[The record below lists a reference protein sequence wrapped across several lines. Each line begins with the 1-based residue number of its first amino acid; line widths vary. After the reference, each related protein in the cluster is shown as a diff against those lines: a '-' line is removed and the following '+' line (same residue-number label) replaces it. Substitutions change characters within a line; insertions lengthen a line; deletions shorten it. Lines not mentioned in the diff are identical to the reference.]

1 METLDPLTQY
11 GPYAFIP
18 YSSSANT
25 DVGTEPLTVN
35 FTSTW
40 TYCGPLLSGSPDSLP
55 KNFHTWAYKAFSTK
69 PAFLAR
75 LLPLLSHLETFLPTV
90 GAQHYWITIRATK
103 PTNEFDMPR
112 WHTDDIFFGLPTRE
126 EMEALAS
133 TSKKSATTHT
143 CASHSSSPRYWKLCT
158 TLLGPSTLF
167 LSNTEHALSTLR
179 ARKIAEQDPED
190 PHTCTSMRCM
200 RCQDA
205 SQRIRETLADC
216 LASEPMESP
225 AHGEVAFFRVGDDE
239 GAVHSEP
246 PCTEDRIFINVVPGT
261 EEELKGLMRR
271 WGMEFPRAWCL
282 GVPVG
287 ADDLSVE
294 GMEGDVPTT
303 DTLGTAGKRQ
313 TEKCEAVGEER
324 GAGAFSANTWESM
337 ATNLKCACTNWL
349 KQKV

>member
-1 METLDPLTQY
+1 METLDPLPQY

-18 YSSSANT
+18 YTSSTNSE
-25 DVGTEPLTVN
+25 TEPLAVN
-35 FTSTW
+35 ITTTW
-40 TYCGPLLSGSPDSLP
+40 TYCGPLLSSSPDSLP
-55 KNFHTWAYKAFSTK
+55 KNFRTWAHKSFSSK
-69 PAFLAR
+69 SAFLAR
-75 LLPLLSHLETFLPTV
+75 LLPLLSHLKAFLPTV

-103 PTNEFDMPR
+103 STHEFDMPR
-112 WHTDDIFFGLPTRE
+112 WHTDDIFFGMPTRE
-126 EMEALAS
+126 EMLALPI
-133 TSKKSATTHT
+133 TSKNGANKHACSSST
-143 CASHSSSPRYWKLCT
+143 SSPRYWKLCT

-167 LSNTEHALSTLR
+167 LLNNEHALSTLR

-216 LASEPMESP
+216 LASETVESP
-225 AHGEVAFFRVGDDE
+225 AYGEVAFFRVGDDE

-261 EEELKGLMRR
+261 EDELRGLMRR

-287 ADDLSVE
+287 ADDL
-294 GMEGDVPTT
+294 
-303 DTLGTAGKRQ
+303 
-313 TEKCEAVGEER
+313 
-324 GAGAFSANTWESM
+324 GA
-337 ATNLKCACTNWL
+337 
-349 KQKV
+349 